1 MAAAAAARG
10 ASRVEAAQRMWK
22 RWQRVYSSVQVEGGR
37 RGGAR
42 NFSILMR
49 GVHTALEIKDRR
61 TGTAESDNFV
71 SLLFGVRGLFHFACG
86 ISSLRVRLQRST
98 RTRAFDCGRGWR

>member
-1 MAAAAAARG
+1 METDLAMMQRWRRWRQRRRRG

-71 SLLFGVRGLFHFACG
+71 FFFS
-86 ISSLRVRLQRST
+86 ISPAEFPR
-98 RTRAFDCGRGWR
+98 